1 MAYPEDALRLPLNP
15 SQLLEVAKAS
25 RRRLPCDR
33 EIELAADAEAAN
45 EYSRVFFGGG
55 QLPEHMHNRVILETS
70 CNTKSIAAKDYFRR
84 IGTPLMPPAPQRC
97 INNEGLL

>member
-1 MAYPEDALRLPLNP
+1 MAFPEDVLKLPLHP

-45 EYSRVFFGGG
+45 EYSKVLFGGG
-55 QLPEHMHNRVILETS
+55 QLPEHMHNRMLLHSFRDPCPKAV
-70 CNTKSIAAKDYFRR
+70 KDYCGRTLR
-84 IGTPLMPPAPQRC
+84 SAP
-97 INNEGLL
+97 